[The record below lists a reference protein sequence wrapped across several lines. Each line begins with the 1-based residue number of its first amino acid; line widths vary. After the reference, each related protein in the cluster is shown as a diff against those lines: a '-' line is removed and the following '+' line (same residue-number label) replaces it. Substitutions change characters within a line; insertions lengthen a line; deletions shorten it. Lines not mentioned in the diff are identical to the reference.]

1 MLRPTISLL
10 VCILLASCGGGGGSA
25 PSSPVNGGNSGGSSG
40 GTTPADPNYGLW
52 IGTSS
57 AGADFTVLLTED
69 ELYAVS
75 YSLYQVGK
83 PEELMVT
90 SYERSGDSI
99 TAEDAIYY
107 SLSSGSGVVDIEIT
121 GVTGTTASGSISD
134 SSGTVTFTAS
144 YDGVTAIGSQNLD
157 KVVGLSRGLSIGSYG
172 VRQSV
177 VEVNSEGQM
186 RGYSSTGCLV
196 TGALQETTNSRH
208 FSFSAS
214 VANGLC
220 ETPNGTPFSGA
231 AIYNESTNLLYLLA
245 RSSDNSSGL
254 AFWGDMTR
262 ATTQQALNEVGRG
275 NGNNLAEGLW
285 LGYTGD
291 DRIAVSV
298 VSEGGDGYVFYTN
311 TAQTEWAGVGVTRL
325 ENSSAGVLSSF
336 ARDFSWE
343 FSDIFDL
350 TISGSVSG
358 DRFTGNL
365 DYGINGANSF
375 DLTYD
380 DVYEDTADIANLVGS
395 YSGIGGSG
403 FGQEGVQF
411 VINEEGRYAGISE
424 YGCEANGYLAPRSRG
439 NIFDVSISFG
449 PEPCTYA
456 NQTLMGNALY
466 HPELNYLFMAAPEP
480 TFTGGIAVIAS
491 KIE

>member
-107 SLSSGSGVVDIEIT
+107 SLSSGSGAVDIEIT

-134 SSGTVTFTAS
+134 SSGTITFTAS

-186 RGYSSTGCLV
+186 R
-196 TGALQETTNSRH
+196 
-208 FSFSAS
+208 
-214 VANGLC
+214 
-220 ETPNGTPFSGA
+220 
-231 AIYNESTNLLYLLA
+231 
-245 RSSDNSSGL
+245 
-254 AFWGDMTR
+254 
-262 ATTQQALNEVGRG
+262 
-275 NGNNLAEGLW
+275 
-285 LGYTGD
+285 
-291 DRIAVSV
+291 
-298 VSEGGDGYVFYTN
+298 
-311 TAQTEWAGVGVTRL
+311 
-325 ENSSAGVLSSF
+325 
-336 ARDFSWE
+336 
-343 FSDIFDL
+343 
-350 TISGSVSG
+350 
-358 DRFTGNL
+358 
-365 DYGINGANSF
+365 
-375 DLTYD
+375 
-380 DVYEDTADIANLVGS
+380 
-395 YSGIGGSG
+395 
-403 FGQEGVQF
+403 
-411 VINEEGRYAGISE
+411 
-424 YGCEANGYLAPRSRG
+424 
-439 NIFDVSISFG
+439 
-449 PEPCTYA
+449 
-456 NQTLMGNALY
+456 
-466 HPELNYLFMAAPEP
+466 
-480 TFTGGIAVIAS
+480 
-491 KIE
+491 